1 MHRWPETGFFDDNP
15 SLYSTERV
23 KNPVSLSGVHP
34 GVPKTNRVTRGD
46 KGKRKKSKG
55 KKSKKAKG

>member
-1 MHRWPETGFFDDNP
+1 MDDNP

-34 GVPKTNRVTRGD
+34 GVPKINRVTRGD
-46 KGKRKKSKG
+46 KGKG
-55 KKSKKAKG
+55 KREQE